1 VNPGRGILVQLPMR
15 LLALIALATPL
26 LARPAPE
33 FSVVDDW
40 GIHGNDLRI
49 GCLGWPIRVDEV
61 AKRLEMKEDAARA
74 YLDGLD
80 TALPLLVEQ
89 EAGKAVVGVW
99 QVTADLLAKDLRLE
113 LELPKTT
120 KAGERFDFAVKL
132 VNGGKAAH
140 RVVRPNDGSESGWR
154 EPLVRFEME
163 VGGRWVP
170 AGNPP
175 RCGNYASNWHRDV
188 MVLGAGDS
196 LKLDGYLPPYFSF
209 DLKKPGKVKLRAVYE
224 YAGGRSKAGKKPDPG
239 PMGKTPPFRLVSKA
253 VEVEL
258 K

>member
-1 VNPGRGILVQLPMR
+1 MRILC
-15 LLALIALATPL
+15 LLALATALVA
-26 LARPAPE
+26 APAPQ
-33 FSVVDDW
+33 FLVVDDW

-49 GCLGWPIRVDEV
+49 GCRGWPIRIDEV

-74 YLDGLD
+74 FLKGLD
-80 TALPLLVEQ
+80 SALPLLVEQ

-99 QVTADLLAKDLRLE
+99 QVTPDLLASELRLE
-113 LELPKTT
+113 LKLPKTT
-120 KAGERFDFAVKL
+120 KAGERFDFEVNL
-132 VNGGKAAH
+132 VNGGEAAH

-170 AGNPP
+170 APSPP
-175 RCGNYASNWHRDV
+175 RCGLYAEDWHRDV
-188 MVLGAGDS
+188 LVLGAGES

-209 DLKKPGKVKLRAVYE
+209 DLKEPGKVRLRAVYE
-224 YAGGRSKAGKKPDPG
+224 YAGGRAKAGKEPDPG
-239 PMGKTPPFRLVSKA
+239 PMGKTPPFRLVSDA
-253 VEVEL
+253 VEMEL